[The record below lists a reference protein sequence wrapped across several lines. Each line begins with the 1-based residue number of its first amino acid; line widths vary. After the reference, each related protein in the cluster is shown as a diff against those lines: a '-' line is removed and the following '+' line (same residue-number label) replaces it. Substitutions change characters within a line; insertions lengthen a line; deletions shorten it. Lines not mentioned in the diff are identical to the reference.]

1 MKVVI
6 PRTVCRVKKMVFST
20 PRGQYEGYDQTI
32 GGEKTSDDPFQ
43 VSNNEFHGGYTCGQH
58 VLTKV
63 AKVGKNSHNFEVQKI
78 AVIQAKSVFYRKKS
92 IFSKLESE
100 DAKLCW
106 WIEQP

>member
-6 PRTVCRVKKMVFST
+6 PRTACRDKKMVFST
-20 PRGQYEGYDQTI
+20 PRGQYECYDQTI

-43 VSNNEFHGGYTCGQH
+43 VSNNEFDGGYTCGQH
-58 VLTKV
+58 ELTKV

-78 AVIQAKSVFYRKKS
+78 AVIQAKSVFYRKSS

>member
-1 MKVVI
+1 MFFLW
-6 PRTVCRVKKMVFST
+6 PLS
-20 PRGQYEGYDQTI
+20 QYEVYDHKI
-32 GGEKTSDDPFQ
+32 WGEKTSDDPFQ
-43 VSNNEFHGGYTCGQH
+43 VSNNEFHGGHTCGQH

-78 AVIQAKSVFYRKKS
+78 AVIQAKSVFYRKKT

-106 WIEQP
+106 WTEQP